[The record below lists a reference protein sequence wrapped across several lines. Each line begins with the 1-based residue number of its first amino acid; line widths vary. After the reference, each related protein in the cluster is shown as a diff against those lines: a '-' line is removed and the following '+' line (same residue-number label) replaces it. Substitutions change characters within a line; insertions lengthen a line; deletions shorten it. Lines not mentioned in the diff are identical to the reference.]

1 MDIIPAIDL
10 RGGNV
15 VRLYQGDYEQET
27 VFSDDPLGV
36 AQRWQAEGG
45 QRLHIVDLDGAHT
58 GNPANLVAI
67 AAITGSLTIPV
78 QVGGGIRSAETAAG
92 LFDAGADRVVVGTA
106 AVSNPQLV
114 EELCRRFGS
123 ERVVVALDARD
134 GLVAIRG
141 WTETSEI
148 TATDLAARM
157 ADLGV
162 QRLLYTDI
170 SRDGTLE
177 EPNYAATADLVRD
190 SGLHVLSAGGVGA
203 PEHVARLGANGSRGC
218 HHRARP
224 LHRRRHHRGGF
235 GSRQRAIADRHL
247 PRLPRWAVSTGAWLR
262 RSRRRRHRRRP
273 PVSRRVGPDIPAA
286 APAAPRTW
294 HPNRPAA
301 LPSG

>member
-27 VFSDDPLGV
+27 VFSDDSLGV

-58 GNPANLVAI
+58 GNPANLAAI

-190 SGLHVLSAGGVGA
+190 SGLRVLSAGGVGA
-203 PEHVARLGANGSRGC
+203 PEHVARLAPTGAEAAIIGRALYTGDVTIKAALAAANG
-218 HHRARP
+218 
-224 LHRRRHHRGGF
+224 L
-235 GSRQRAIADRHL
+235 
-247 PRLPRWAVSTGAWLR
+247 
-262 RSRRRRHRRRP
+262 
-273 PVSRRVGPDIPAA
+273 
-286 APAAPRTW
+286 
-294 HPNRPAA
+294 
-301 LPSG
+301 